1 MKDLYTKGEYLAK
14 NPKWHEEDSPW
25 KAKQILRMIK
35 NHNLQPRSIC
45 EIGCGAGE
53 IINVMYNEL
62 PDHISFAGYE
72 ISPYAHELSK
82 RKTKERLRFYLKDL
96 LLEMDVHYDILLVI
110 DVVEHVEDY
119 FNFLRIIREKA
130 EYKIFHIPLDISIQK
145 VLLNIPIRR
154 RKSFGHIQYFMKETA
169 IATLE
174 DTGYEIVDLFYT
186 SELLDSSPK
195 SFYLFFGKWGLKLSR
210 KLLGAI
216 FNEDLAVRFLGG
228 HSLMVLAK

>member
-35 NHNLQPRSIC
+35 KHNLQPRSIC

-96 LLEMDVHYDILLVI
+96 LLEKDVYYDILLVI

-145 VLLNIPIRR
+145 VLLNTPIRR

-195 SFYLFFGKWGLKLSR
+195 SFYLFFGKWGLKLSC
-210 KLLGAI
+210 KLLCAI
-216 FNEDLAVRFLGG
+216 FDEDLAVRYLGG